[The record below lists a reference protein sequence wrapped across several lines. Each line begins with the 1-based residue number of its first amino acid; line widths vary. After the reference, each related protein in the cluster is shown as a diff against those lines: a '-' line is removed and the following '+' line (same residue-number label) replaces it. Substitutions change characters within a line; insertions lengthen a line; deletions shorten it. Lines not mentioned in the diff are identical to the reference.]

1 MFNLL
6 RMDLYRMKRSKSV
19 YVCFFTMLAVIFL
32 CYLLVYLLGTPEGRK
47 VADRIGMLTVYD
59 SEGHVVSDPEMKMVM
74 MEEGEDLLE
83 DANLLEMFRDSDM
96 RGGLHNI
103 LFGIAVALFVCGDY
117 KGGSMK
123 NIMALHRNRWPYI
136 GSKLIAVGILDFL
149 YLVLGFGF
157 NCLMNLLFGNMLPFG
172 SWGDILF
179 YLAWIWP
186 VTMAFAALIIALCVF
201 TRSIT
206 IGVLGAVLGK
216 RPCGDDGLYF
226 LRLFPFERLGEIY
239 ALSCHKQR
247 SLVLCLAGGSAVPG
261 HRAGVPGGLFRGVHC
276 LAHQAG
282 HLNAECAAPFAG

>member
-96 RGGLHNI
+96 KGGLHNI

-206 IGVLGAVLGK
+206 IGVLGAVLG
-216 RPCGDDGLYF
+216 GSGLAVMMVSTFLGYF
-226 LRLFPFERLGEIY
+226 HLNGWVKYTLYHAINNGPSSYASPEDLR
-239 ALSCHKQR
+239 
-247 SLVLCLAGGSAVPG
+247 CLAI
-261 HRAGVPGGLFRGVHC
+261 GLVFLVVYSVVSIVLLIR
-276 LAHQAG
+276 QDI
-282 HLNAECAAPFAG
+282 

>member
-206 IGVLGAVLGK
+206 IGVLGAVLG
-216 RPCGDDGLYF
+216 GSGLAVMMVSTFLGYF
-226 LRLFPFERLGEIY
+226 HLNGWVKYTLYDAINNGPSSYASPEDLR
-239 ALSCHKQR
+239 
-247 SLVLCLAGGSAVPG
+247 CLAI
-261 HRAGVPGGLFRGVHC
+261 GLVFLVVYSVVSIVLLIR
-276 LAHQAG
+276 QDI
-282 HLNAECAAPFAG
+282 